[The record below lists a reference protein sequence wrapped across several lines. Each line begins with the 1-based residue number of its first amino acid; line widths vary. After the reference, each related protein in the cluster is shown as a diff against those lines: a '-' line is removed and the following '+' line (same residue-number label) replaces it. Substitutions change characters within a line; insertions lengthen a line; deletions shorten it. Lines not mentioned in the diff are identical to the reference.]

1 MKWPAIEELSA
12 MMPLPDGYRYEGL
25 DRANVAPLIAALKS
39 WHPAIAVGAASCFV
53 REEFYPAR
61 VCLDGGVHKNILV
74 VRIMF
79 KDELVGMWS
88 VERELDALAI
98 YARLLVLAPT
108 HRGAKLSVRI
118 LMGSENFARSMGAQF
133 QYSMATLTSPHLQRA
148 LEHAGYRLLGLFPGY
163 GREEIAPGVVKRVYE
178 AVYAK
183 LLASDDEV
191 HRPDPKSMTP
201 KTKALFDL
209 LFPE

>member
-1 MKWPAIEELSA
+1 MKWPAIDELST
-12 MMPLPDGYRYEGL
+12 MMPLPDGYRYERL

-61 VCLDGGVHKNILV
+61 VCLDGGVDKNILV

-79 KDELVGMWS
+79 NDELVGMWS
-88 VERELDALAI
+88 VEREVDALAI
-98 YARLLVLAPT
+98 YARLIVLAPT
-108 HRGAKLSVRI
+108 HRGMKLSVVTS
-118 LMGSENFARSMGAQF
+118 MGSENISRSMGAQF
-133 QYSMATLTSPHLQRA
+133 QYSLATLTTPHLQRA
-148 LEHAGYRLLGLFPGY
+148 LEHAGYRLLGFFPGY

-183 LLASDDEV
+183 LLVSEDEV
-191 HRPDPKSMTP
+191 HRPDPKNMTP